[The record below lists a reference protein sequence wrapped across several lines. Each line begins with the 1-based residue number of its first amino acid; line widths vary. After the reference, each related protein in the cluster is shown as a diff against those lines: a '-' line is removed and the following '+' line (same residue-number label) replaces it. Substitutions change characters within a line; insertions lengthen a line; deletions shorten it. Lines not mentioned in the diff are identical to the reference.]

1 MYREKKLKV
10 GLSVLFGL
18 LPRRYPRVLEL
29 DVQLQVRSVRSLSL
43 AADVLWSQRANAD
56 RASIY
61 LLGFYGFSLFSLFS
75 FLSFLSLKLIL
86 PLNSCCWVCR
96 GTVLRPHQW
105 QWWSAA
111 LPPMSSTQVVDS
123 QALGW
128 SFPFVKSC
136 SVQRTKPVAQLYCL
150 TSAIRLIMTPS
161 LNYIDC
167 RNSIASGHLFSIA
180 ATNCEV
186 DFVCLFSFCL
196 EEVYCHAGAAMEIV

>member
-1 MYREKKLKV
+1 MV
-10 GLSVLFGL
+10 
-18 LPRRYPRVLEL
+18 
-29 DVQLQVRSVRSLSL
+29 
-43 AADVLWSQRANAD
+43 
-56 RASIY
+56 
-61 LLGFYGFSLFSLFS
+61 SLFSLFF
-75 FLSFLSLKLIL
+75 FLFFLFWVWSLFC
-86 PLNSCCWVCR
+86 PSTVVA
-96 GTVLRPHQW
+96 GFAEETVLRPHQW
-105 QWWSAA
+105 QWQSAA

-136 SVQRTKPVAQLYCL
+136 SVQRSKPVAQLYCL
-150 TSAIRLIMTPS
+150 TSAICLIMTPS

-167 RNSIASGHLFSIA
+167 RNSIVSGHLFSIA